1 MFRMYVNVLSYI
13 SCLFF
18 CNSKS
23 NKYSRISIRAMIFCL
38 FLCQDKT
45 TKLYTGD
52 FYITRHSNLSEVH
65 AVFHLVSDDS
75 IRGDISSRHPV
86 ILSLRNI
93 IKLCFR
99 YDIMT
104 LTIPLL
110 LSHHMTEVSTVKF
123 LKAEMPEIIT
133 LISAPDKKG

>member
-1 MFRMYVNVLSYI
+1 MFRMYVNVLGYI

-18 CNSKS
+18 VIENVINIQGLLSGLHIQ
-23 NKYSRISIRAMIFCL
+23 SRFSVF

-110 LSHHMTEVSTVKF
+110 LSHHMTEVST
-123 LKAEMPEIIT
+123 
-133 LISAPDKKG
+133 